1 MPFIV
6 KWRLQ
11 GETAQTEATT
21 AKEALYKAQEVMA
34 DGAEDISITNPQG
47 QCFDIDYF
55 GLITKTIDGDTA

>member
-6 KWRLQ
+6 KWRLR

-21 AKEALYKAQEVMA
+21 AKEALRKAQEVMA

-47 QCFDIDYF
+47 ECFDIDYF

>member
-1 MPFIV
+1 MLFIV

-21 AKEALYKAQEVMA
+21 AKEALHKAQEVMA

-47 QCFDIDYF
+47 ECFDIDYF
-55 GLITKTIDGDTA
+55 GLITKTIDGDTP